1 MFGVTV
7 AIDNI
12 LSLLPTVLFPH
23 SKTAKMLTLR
33 MGVIFADYQTRHKM
47 QKGTE
52 NRNFQC
58 SSAFKFFGGAIQD
71 SNLRAHDASRQASAA
86 YPCGNAALE

>member
-12 LSLLPTVLFPH
+12 LSLLPTALFPH

-33 MGVIFADYQTRHKM
+33 MVVIFADYQARYK
-47 QKGTE
+47 
-52 NRNFQC
+52 
-58 SSAFKFFGGAIQD
+58 I
-71 SNLRAHDASRQASAA
+71 
-86 YPCGNAALE
+86 